1 MLPLPRRSAADD
13 QDQSIF
19 EIERPRHRYLKA
31 EEEKKL
37 EATSEPDLIDMW
49 KFDLETGFRESNL
62 CDARWSWFDPD
73 EDEHGTI
80 IVDDGSSPLPHT
92 VMLSREAREILDR
105 RRGINDE
112 FIFTLPCRTSGW
124 FDDVLR
130 KKGTHIP
137 VSRTL
142 LYDRMSEAWTAA
154 GISNLIIHDFR
165 RTAARRIMSPRTST
179 RRRSSWVTAIPRP
192 PMTISAS
199 DRKTSA
205 RRSRAAASVSAPEGE
220 ADAAYRPRLG
230 ALRKFPTAL

>member
-73 EDEHGTI
+73 EGEHGTI
-80 IVDDGSSPLPHT
+80 IVDDVKANGSSPLPHT

-130 KKGTHIP
+130 NKGTHIL

-165 RTAARRIMSPRTST
+165 RTAARRIYFAKDLYAAQVFLGHRDSKTTHDYIGLGPKDLGQAIS
-179 RRRSSWVTAIPRP
+179 RRSE
-192 PMTISAS
+192 
-199 DRKTSA
+199 RK
-205 RRSRAAASVSAPEGE
+205 RAGG
-220 ADAAYRPRLG
+220 RG
-230 ALRKFPTAL
+230 

>member
-73 EDEHGTI
+73 EGEHGTI
-80 IVDDGSSPLPHT
+80 IVDDVKANGSSPLPHT

-112 FIFTLPCRTSGW
+112 FIFADP
-124 FDDVLR
+124 VLR
-130 KKGTHIP
+130 PDERGLDGPRHQQP
-137 VSRTL
+137 DHSRLPPDGGATDL
-142 LYDRMSEAWTAA
+142 FRQGPLRGA
-154 GISNLIIHDFR
+154 GLPG
-165 RTAARRIMSPRTST
+165 SPRFQ
-179 RRRSSWVTAIPRP
+179 
-192 PMTISAS
+192 
-199 DRKTSA
+199 DH
-205 RRSRAAASVSAPEGE
+205 
-220 ADAAYRPRLG
+220 L
-230 ALRKFPTAL
+230 